1 MIERRRLGR
10 WSTIGAG
17 CTVIHDVPPDTTV
30 VGVPGRTVKT
40 RMAGWHESRSTG
52 LVIEGERWCLLIR
65 GRRSTRRF
73 MWSGPA
79 CPTSRASS
87 SGCERSGRRAGS
99 PTAARSTSSWNCGC
113 GQMLGVSS
121 LSLFNN
127 GTMALLTACRALSL
141 HGEVITTPF
150 TFPATPHVLSWLG
163 ATPVFADID
172 RATLTIDPDRIEALI
187 TPRTTGI
194 LAVHVYGTPCDVDRL
209 EDIAR
214 RHRLKL
220 VYDAAHAFGVRVGGR
235 GIGTFGDASAFS
247 FHATKVFHTAEG
259 GALACSDPELAAHA
273 ALLRNF
279 GIRSEEDVELPGLNG
294 KMNELQAA
302 LGLSVL
308 DDLADEWRARLRLSA
323 VYRDALADLP
333 GLALPGPAT
342 AEGGLLY
349 YVIRVD
355 GDRFGCSR
363 DELQRRLRELNVF
376 TRNTSIRSAATIPAT
391 VTSPPPHRLRC
402 RLPARRPIRCCAC
415 RSMRA
420 WRPNRLPP
428 SA

>member
-1 MIERRRLGR
+1 MVPADPRTPFDTPVHVVRPRLPDLEGFVERLRTIWASGWLTNGGAQHIELELRLQ
-10 WSTIGAG
+10 
-17 CTVIHDVPPDTTV
+17 
-30 VGVPGRTVKT
+30 
-40 RMAGWHESRSTG
+40 
-52 LVIEGERWCLLIR
+52 
-65 GRRSTRRF
+65 
-73 MWSGPA
+73 
-79 CPTSRASS
+79 
-87 SGCERSGRRAGS
+87 
-99 PTAARSTSSWNCGC
+99 
-113 GQMLGVSS
+113 QMLGVSS

-279 GIRSEEDVELPGLNG
+279 GIRSEEEVELPGLNG

-333 GLALPGPAT
+333 GLALPGPAA

-376 TRNTSIRSAATIPAT
+376 TRKYFYPLCSDYPCYRHLASAAPSALPVAREAAGQVLCLPLHAGVAPEQAAAIGLMIRSFAAEGIAAGGMAAVSTP
-391 VTSPPPHRLRC
+391 
-402 RLPARRPIRCCAC
+402 
-415 RSMRA
+415 
-420 WRPNRLPP
+420 
-428 SA
+428 

>member
-1 MIERRRLGR
+1 MVPADPRTPFDTPVHVVRPRLPDLEGFVERLRTIWASGWLTNGGAQHIELEVRLQ
-10 WSTIGAG
+10 
-17 CTVIHDVPPDTTV
+17 
-30 VGVPGRTVKT
+30 
-40 RMAGWHESRSTG
+40 
-52 LVIEGERWCLLIR
+52 
-65 GRRSTRRF
+65 
-73 MWSGPA
+73 
-79 CPTSRASS
+79 
-87 SGCERSGRRAGS
+87 
-99 PTAARSTSSWNCGC
+99 
-113 GQMLGVSS
+113 QMLGVPS

-279 GIRSEEDVELPGLNG
+279 GIRSEEEVELPGLNG

-355 GDRFGCSR
+355 RDRFGCSR

-376 TRNTSIRSAATIPAT
+376 TRKYFYPLCSDYPCYRHLASAAPSALPVAREAAGQVLCLPLHAGVAPEQAATIG
-391 VTSPPPHRLRC
+391 LM
-402 RLPARRPIRCCAC
+402 IRSFAAEGIAAGGLAAV
-415 RSMRA
+415 ST
-420 WRPNRLPP
+420 P
-428 SA
+428 